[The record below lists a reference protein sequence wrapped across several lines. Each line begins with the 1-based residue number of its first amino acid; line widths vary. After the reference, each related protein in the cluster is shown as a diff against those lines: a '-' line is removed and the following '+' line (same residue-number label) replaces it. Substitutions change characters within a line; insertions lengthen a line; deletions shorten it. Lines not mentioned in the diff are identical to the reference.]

1 MLCGWW
7 FLKGGCLVISPLNLF
22 QDFCYSQLLFWI
34 DYHYFLWRKLAGKCP
49 PVWGHGPKSHF
60 FWASWLVTF
69 KDVQPFGWVG
79 RSCISAWL
87 LKHLVFYLWFK
98 YSFLLCS
105 ANICTSLHTHVHWE
119 ALYLG
124 CRRALALIWE
134 AAPPIPICSQLYWRS
149 WKQQERSAWGA
160 HELAGRTFGNF
171 RTIHQWFLASTA
183 ALKAGKN

>member
-105 ANICTSLHTHVHWE
+105 ANICTSFCILMYTEKLFILGAGGPWLSFGRLHLPYRF
-119 ALYLG
+119 ALSCIGGVENNRRGVLG
-124 CRRALALIWE
+124 ERMSWQEGPLE
-134 AAPPIPICSQLYWRS
+134 TSGLYTNDS
-149 WKQQERSAWGA
+149 WPV
-160 HELAGRTFGNF
+160 L
-171 RTIHQWFLASTA
+171 LP
-183 ALKAGKN
+183 